1 MVLSFL
7 VLGALVGTDRRA
19 VRRCMV
25 SNAKVFEGDPW
36 RFGPERPTFIESVFL
51 KVMPVSPVPLEV
63 CLL

>member
-1 MVLSFL
+1 
-7 VLGALVGTDRRA
+7 
-19 VRRCMV
+19 MV